1 MRWLGRR
8 GRPKEPKPSP
18 DAAAAVSQVKRA
30 LEDTKALAE
39 HIDEVTHR
47 AHEAASRADQVRA
60 NNHFAD
66 AVRQSMRRA
75 QHS

>member
-1 MRWLGRR
+1 MRLRVRR
-8 GRPKEPKPSP
+8 KRKAKPSP
-18 DAAAAVSQVKRA
+18 DAAAAVTQVKRA
-30 LEDTKALAE
+30 LEDTEALAE

-60 NNHFAD
+60 SNHFGA
-66 AVRQSMRRA
+66 AVEVSIRRRA